1 MARTDRAILQFLL
14 AAVIIAAPAVF
25 AAEIKLHVDD
35 TTVARGEQLAGAAA
49 FLARLDQPV
58 PKGATVTLDWETVD
72 GSALQKVDYVP
83 NKGSITM
90 NASDGKM
97 KVLAVVPLI
106 TGKGVAQKCAF
117 AIKVKARISGDHTIT
132 VENKE
137 NKATATIYK
146 DTTPVARRAN

>member
-1 MARTDRAILQFLL
+1 MSRIDRAILRFLL
-14 AAVIIAAPAVF
+14 ILVVAAAPAVF
-25 AAEIKLHVDD
+25 AADVKLHVDD

-49 FLARLDQPV
+49 FLARLDQPL

-72 GSALQKVDYVP
+72 GTAVQKVDYIA
-83 NKGSITM
+83 NKGSVTM

-132 VENKE
+132 VDNREG
-137 NKATATIYK
+137 KATATIYK